1 LKPRFDLRCA
11 VVTFALAA
19 LAPVWPASAADETR
33 PLSLLA
39 GHSIV
44 LQTPKLTRVGVGDK
58 TIAGVVPIGNS
69 EVIVNG
75 KSSGTTTV
83 FTWMGSHR
91 ITYDVTVTDS
101 SMADFIQML
110 RSSIESPTVTVTG
123 FDRSIVLKGTVQ
135 NTEQFLNLDDVL
147 ARFAKVAQADKYTLV
162 NAVIVAKPL
171 GDVASSVASIEGASN
186 IEVLRDGKGNL
197 IVSGRATTRGV
208 AEKVLEQVRARAGSA
223 LASDGKLIDRIAL
236 DTTTQVDVKVY
247 VLEVDNTAMSQLG
260 LRLQSGNPVPGQ
272 PNTVALGPASFPLL
286 EAVPGIGKALTIGAF
301 ARNVVLA
308 PTIDLVLNNGH
319 ARILSSPDLVTMP
332 GREAKFLVGGQ
343 IPVPYASGPQQIA
356 IEYKDYGVSLKVT
369 PTILGNGSVETVIA
383 PEVSDLDFQNAVSVS
398 GFFIPALRTSRVS
411 TDVVTA
417 SGESIVMG
425 GLMRRVEQRN
435 INKIPL
441 LGDIPILGKLFRSTS
456 YQKNDTDLVFV
467 MTPQILVR

>member
-1 LKPRFDLRCA
+1 MKLP
-11 VVTFALAA
+11 FALRYAIITFVLAA
-19 LAPVWPASAADETR
+19 TAPAWPASAADDIR

-69 EVIVNG
+69 EVVVNG

-83 FTWMGSHR
+83 FTWMGSRR
-91 ITYDVTVTDS
+91 ITYDVTVTDP

-147 ARFAKVAQADKYTLV
+147 ARFGKVAQADKYTLV
-162 NAVIVAKPL
+162 NAVVVAKPL
-171 GDVASSVASIEGASN
+171 GDVTSSVAAIDGASN

-208 AEKVLEQVRARAGSA
+208 AQSVLEQVRAHAGSA

-272 PNTVALGPASFPLL
+272 PNTLTLGAPSFPLL
-286 EAVPGIGKALTIGAF
+286 EAFSGIGKALTVGAF
-301 ARNVVLA
+301 YRNVVLA

-319 ARILSSPDLVTMP
+319 ARILSSPDLITMP
-332 GREAKFLVGGQ
+332 GREATFLVGGQ

-356 IEYKDYGVSLKVT
+356 IEYKDYGVSLKMT

-383 PEVSDLDFQNAVSVS
+383 PEVSDLDFQNAVTVS
-398 GFFIPALRTSRVS
+398 GFFIPALRTSRIA